1 MKKIVSLSAIFFSF
15 LAIFSQSSIRI
26 NEIMQSNIDCLYLEH
41 DYPDSWIELYN
52 NSEQDIDLFHYY
64 IGNDSNI
71 SSAFRIETHDII
83 KAKDYIIVQCD
94 KKNKNLHTDFKLE
107 STETGTIC
115 ILDSVGTICDKIDY
129 PAMVAAN
136 IAYGRRNE
144 LENDWGWE
152 IIATPNKQNTGTLCD
167 FLLPAPCF
175 STQGQVLQEQIH
187 LSISMP
193 DVNLPEDTR
202 IYYTLDGKEPTLES
216 ISDTIIELDIDKTV
230 VVRAKLIST
239 EALSPRSTTHSY
251 IFHPRKTELPI
262 ISIVTDN
269 SYLYG
274 SKEGIFSASKTE
286 GGVANYYQNWRRPM
300 NVEYLGSK
308 DDEISFNQ
316 VGEMSVGGDRTRNH
330 THKTMRLYAN
340 KRFGT
345 KRYYGTFWKEKPHV
359 TKVKSFSLRNGGQND
374 GMAMINDGLVQR
386 IFGTHIPTL
395 DYVAYQPSIAYIN
408 GVYKGLYGLRER
420 SNQDYVEANYGLDNV
435 EIATNDSYIPTSNE
449 RYQTS
454 FSKLYNLYRKSTT
467 TYQQLAE
474 LMDVN
479 SFMQAMIAEMFTENY
494 DFPQKNVAMW
504 REKTATGKWHWILKD
519 LDHFAMTSDTRIDF
533 NMFKYLLGTAK
544 STDYEYT
551 YTKQANYKEAI
562 KIYQKMMT
570 FEEFKEPFIDAFTTY
585 LGDFLKPS
593 VTSNIY
599 QQLKDAVDP
608 EIEPTFEVYDYDYED
623 YDYYTNRLKNHCEN
637 RASIIYGQM
646 ATYFKL
652 GSVIPMTLQT
662 NGCPIK
668 INEIGLTEGDFDGAY
683 YSKRVLRLDSGRKNK
698 GWSMTLFQHDENN
711 EMIVVTDTLFST
723 PTISILLEDYNT
735 CDSVSFSTYTFAE
748 SDFELKIKEL
758 AIEES
763 TKTDWSEDY
772 NISFVEPKIAYVNI
786 TCDSL
791 PNSKYDD
798 LHASLDYYDE
808 NGNYMKKKIL
818 LNLQGNSQPKKNFSI
833 AFCEDDWL
841 GDITTKIT
849 IGDWVTQDEFHLK
862 AFYNDGIRG
871 TAEIAYELYGQI
883 TQRDMCYP
891 KAIPAALY
899 INGDFYGIM
908 AWQLK
913 KHRANMGLDKKESTN
928 VWLDGTLNDKQ
939 IFKDTINWTKFE
951 VRNPKDLYT
960 MDGSEYDGD
969 DPQELIDSS
978 SPFFINK
985 GKMVRTEEAKK
996 HIIDLSHYYSELSNI
1011 EKDNN
1016 NESLMRTEIAKRFD
1030 VSEIINYMVFSL
1042 ITNNYDGFSKN
1053 WQWFT
1058 QDGQKW
1064 SVAPYDCNLT
1074 FGYNEEGIEL
1084 WPASQ
1089 SSKKYDYRMENADTN
1104 GPMYWIRK
1112 YFWNDVK
1119 TRYAELRNNGT
1130 ISTDNIISLTEQWIN
1145 RIGEDN
1151 YEKEWNLWSDSP
1163 IKLGINE
1170 DISRI
1175 ENWVSERINLN
1186 DVYLGYITKTIE
1198 YELSFEHSNWATICV
1213 PFVFDIP
1220 NDVEVYTVGDINQ
1233 DSLLELEIETVVYA
1247 NKPYLLY
1254 GNLNSSYLLSGIQT
1268 IGSSSEDGY
1277 LKNGLLIGTLEDSFV
1292 PKSVYVL
1299 QNNENITAFYY
1310 VAEDNL
1316 IAIKGNHAYLMP
1328 TTGSKKSYYHLPS
1341 NNDNIPSIT
1350 FNQTN
1355 KETFYNGYGQ
1365 KIEKLKAGLNIIK
1378 TDSTGKSEIILIK

>member
-1 MKKIVSLSAIFFSF
+1 MKKVFSLITLLVLYVTVYAQPQIS
-15 LAIFSQSSIRI
+15 I
-26 NEIMQSNIDCLYLEH
+26 NEIMQSNIDCLFTEH

-52 NSEQDIDLFHYY
+52 ATDNDIDLYHFY
-64 IGNDSNI
+64 IGKDSNP
-71 SSAFRIETHDII
+71 STAYRIESHVTI
-83 KAKDYIIVQCD
+83 KANGYKVILCD
-94 KKNKNLHTDFKLE
+94 KKNNGLHTDFRLE
-107 STETGTIC
+107 STEPGSVC
-115 ILDSVGTICDKIDY
+115 ILDSTGIICDKIDY
-129 PAMVAAN
+129 PIMIAAN
-136 IAYGRRNE
+136 ISYSRKKE
-144 LENDWGWE
+144 LEDVWGW
-152 IIATPNKQNTGTLCD
+152 ALYPTPNKKNQEPFCEKV
-167 FLLPAPCF
+167 LPAPIF
-175 STQGQVLQEQIH
+175 NLKGQLLREEAH
-187 LSISMP
+187 LIIS
-193 DVNLPEDTR
+193 LPEEDLPDDTR
-202 IYYTLDGKEPTLES
+202 IYYTLDGKEPTFES
-216 ISDTIIELDIDKTV
+216 NSDTIIKLDITKNLV
-230 VVRAKLIST
+230 IRAKLMSSM
-239 EALSPRSTTHSY
+239 ALSPQSTTHSY
-251 IFHPRKTELPI
+251 IFHPRETQLPI
-262 ISIVTDN
+262 LSIVTDN
-269 SYLYG
+269 DYLYG
-274 SKEGIFSASKTE
+274 TREGIFSSSKTE
-286 GGVANYYQNWRRPM
+286 GGIANYYQNWRRPM
-300 NVEYLGSK
+300 NIEYLGSN
-308 DDEISFNQ
+308 DDDVDFNQ
-316 VGEMSVGGDRTRNH
+316 LGEMSVGGDRTRNH

-345 KRYYGTFWKEKPHV
+345 KRYYVTFWKEKPHV

-748 SDFELKIKEL
+748 SDFEQKIKEL

-763 TKTDWSEDY
+763 TKTDWSEDN

-841 GDITTKIT
+841 GDITTNIT

-960 MDGSEYDGD
+960 MVGSEYDGD

-1030 VSEIINYMVFSL
+1030 IPELINYMIFSL
-1042 ITNNYDGFSKN
+1042 ISNNYDGFSKN

-1058 QDGQKW
+1058 KDGQKW

-1074 FGYNEEGIEL
+1074 FGYNEEGKEL

-1089 SSKKYDYRMENADTN
+1089 SSKKFDYRMENVDSN

-1112 YFWNDVK
+1112 YYWDDLK
-1119 TRYAELRNNGT
+1119 SRYKELRNNE
-1130 ISTDNIISLTEQWIN
+1130 IISVENITSLSKRWIE

-1151 YEKEWNLWSDSP
+1151 YSLEWSHWEECP
-1163 IKLGINE
+1163 IKLGDNE
-1170 DISRI
+1170 NDERI
-1175 ENWVSERINLN
+1175 KDWISERINLC
-1186 DVYLGYITKTIE
+1186 DLYLGYKTKTIE
-1198 YELSFEHSNWATICV
+1198 HELSFESSNWATICV
-1213 PFVFDIP
+1213 PFSFQIP
-1220 NDVEVYTVGDINQ
+1220 NDVEVYSVIDVDQ
-1233 DSLLELEIETVVYA
+1233 DSILKIEIENVTVA
-1247 NKPYLLY
+1247 NKPYLVY
-1254 GNLNSSYLLSGIQT
+1254 GNIHSSYLLSGTLI
-1268 IGSSSEDGY
+1268 IGSHTEEGY
-1277 LKNGLLIGTLEDSFV
+1277 LTNGLLYGTLEDIFA
-1292 PKSVYVL
+1292 PKNTFVL
-1299 QNNENITAFYY
+1299 QNNDNITAFYH
-1310 VAEDNL
+1310 VSEDN
-1316 IAIKGNHAYLMP
+1316 AIRITANHAYLIP
-1328 TTGSKKSYYHLPS
+1328 ILNSNRTNYRLPS
-1341 NNDNIPSIT
+1341 TNNLPIISFQYNNQESI
-1350 FNQTN
+1350 
-1355 KETFYNGYGQ
+1355 YNCFGQ
-1365 KIEKLKAGLNIIK
+1365 KIGNIKNGINIIRNNNLG
-1378 TDSTGKSEIILIK
+1378 TSSIILVK